1 MQRNRF
7 AFRLA
12 LPGLAALLATAL
24 VLPAGAAPRDEAKR
38 HFKGGM
44 QLVAD
49 GDLDGGI
56 AELEIAYDIL
66 PHPNVLFNIG
76 RALAD
81 AERFEDSLVYFRR
94 YVDSGPPDAA
104 DVQALIDVITTQLA
118 EDERL
123 AGKETIAID
132 GEVSAEQM
140 KMLMELADRLQTTA
154 DRIESRPR
162 TSGAPL
168 DWSGGDLST
177 EELLAS
183 KSIEGIYEET
193 VVSAARKATSPLDAP
208 VSTTIITAE
217 DIRLSGMTTIPDLLR
232 NVVGM
237 DVMAMGAGNAN
248 IGIRGFNQRMANKV
262 LVLVDG
268 RSVCMDFVG
277 ATFFQLL
284 DVNLADI
291 ERIEIIRGPGSTM
304 YGANAFSGV
313 VNIITKQI
321 GARSAEVNII
331 GGMGETVQGNVR
343 FSDRIRTV
351 GYGLSVGYAQTDR
364 FELEYDP
371 ERGDM
376 QPVVDDPTLAVR
388 ALRVNGGINWLPRR
402 DTSFALSGGVA
413 SAFDDFYA
421 IGQLRNL
428 YGQGTMPWARFDARY
443 KGLSS
448 RAYYN
453 YYSVDVGPAWMATGS
468 LDSLNTHL
476 LSSTLDAEVSYGSD
490 VMLGVPNHIS
500 VGVGFRLKTVDW
512 AYLDDKHVERHLNG
526 FIEDR
531 ITFFQDGEK
540 FDSLAAVLGFRFDQH
555 PLVGFTP
562 SPRIAIIA
570 KPTAG
575 TAIRA
580 SAGTAFRIP
589 TFMESYLEVMVP
601 SPYSGVGY
609 VVYGDKELNPERIQS
624 AEVGF
629 RYEGSDYFM
638 FDVAAYYERVND
650 FIRFGPIYP
659 SFDAGTHDVYNDQFV
674 GGWAEFEN
682 VDQPF
687 AGFGVEPGIHLFPV
701 DGLDISVNYAFNYVI
716 DLDKFKAGDD
726 DARDPTTPLHK
737 INAGIQYRS
746 PIHVDFGLNLHVVS
760 AYAVPDWTYEDV
772 GGLVP
777 ANVLTNLEVDPYMML
792 NARIVVRLLD
802 DRLDLGVT
810 GFNLNAF
817 GDKEGGHKEHEFGTH
832 IGPRVYGSLA
842 YRF

>member
-1 MQRNRF
+1 MQLFHSALRH
-7 AFRLA
+7 ALSGLVAMLA
-12 LPGLAALLATAL
+12 IALIHSAA
-24 VLPAGAAPRDEAKR
+24 AAPRDEAKR

-49 GDLDGGI
+49 GNLDGGI

-81 AERFEDSLVYFRR
+81 AERFEDALVYFRR
-94 YVDSGPPDAA
+94 YVDSGPPDAT
-104 DVQALIDVITTQLA
+104 DVQALIDVIVTQLA
-118 EDERL
+118 ENQRQAE
-123 AGKETIAID
+123 KEEITID

-140 KMLMELADRLQTTA
+140 NILMELADRLQTTA
-154 DRIESRPR
+154 DRIDTGPR
-162 TSGAPL
+162 GGASAGFI
-168 DWSGGDLST
+168 DGDLST

-208 VSTTIITAE
+208 VSTTIITAD
-217 DIRLSGMTTIPDLLR
+217 DIRLSGMTNIPDLLR
-232 NVVGM
+232 SVAGM
-237 DVMAMGAGNAN
+237 EVMAMGSGNAN

-291 ERIEIIRGPGSTM
+291 ERIEVIRGPGSTM

-321 GARSAEVNII
+321 GARDAEVNIL

-343 FSDRIRTV
+343 FSDRIGTV
-351 GYGLSVGYAQTDR
+351 GYGLSVGYEQTDR

-371 ERGDM
+371 ERTDM

-388 ALRVNGGINWLPRR
+388 ALRLNGGINWLPRR
-402 DTSFALSGGVA
+402 DTSFALTGGMS

-428 YGQGTMPWARFDARY
+428 YGQGTMPWGRIDARY
-443 KGLSS
+443 KGLAA

-453 YYSVDVGPAWMATGS
+453 HYSIDVGPAWMATGS

-476 LSSTLDAEVSYGSD
+476 LSNIIDAELSYGSD
-490 VMLGVPNHIS
+490 VKLGVPNHIS
-500 VGVGFRLKTVDW
+500 VGVGFRVKTVDW
-512 AYLDDKHVERHLNG
+512 AYLDDEHMERHLNG

-562 SPRIAIIA
+562 SPRVALIA

-609 VVYGDKELNPERIQS
+609 VVYGDTQLKPERIQS
-624 AEVGF
+624 AELGF
-629 RYEGSDYFM
+629 RFEGSDYFM
-638 FDVAAYYERVND
+638 FDIAGYYQRVND

-659 SFDAGTHDVYNDQFV
+659 SLDAGTHDVYGDQFV

-687 AGFGVEPGIHLFPV
+687 AGFGVEPTIHLFPV
-701 DGLDISVNYAFNYVI
+701 DGLDISINYAFNYVL
-716 DLDKFKAGDD
+716 DLDKFKAGE
-726 DARDPTTPLHK
+726 DARDVTTPLHK
-737 INAGIQYRS
+737 LNAGVQYRS
-746 PIHVDFGLNLHVVS
+746 PINLDFNVNVHVVS

-777 ANVLTNLEVDPYMML
+777 ANVLTNLEVDPYVML
-792 NARIVVRLLD
+792 NARIILRLLD

-832 IGPRVYGSLA
+832 IGPRIYGSLG
-842 YRF
+842 YKF